1 MDLKEIKRL
10 AEEGHSIGEIAEKLG
25 VPVADLQKA
34 FKSIIKELKKNKE
47 ERAELKEYFSPA
59 ILSESRLEK
68 LQASLDDVEQRLQLD
83 SEEVAGLIELAR
95 SKMVNE
101 TAAYSEFW
109 GLVKSKALLTHFD
122 FTRLHELKIKLL
134 DQIAKE
140 THHYKQEPPKNDESN
155 IKWYRGWTPDEL

>member
-83 SEEVAGLIELAR
+83 SEAVTELLEAARAYLLNGVVEYDAFWKLIS
-95 SKMVNE
+95 SKV
-101 TAAYSEFW
+101 
-109 GLVKSKALLTHFD
+109 LLSHLD
-122 FTRLHELKIKLL
+122 FAKMHELKIKLL